1 MTYVLTGPPWT
12 GQCEENKLKG
22 AKVETRQEVMTARC
36 RVRGKKRSD
45 LPLQLSNKDKKK
57 HPKQNRRNLPRTK
70 IILIEKWAKC
80 LNRHFCKQPI
90 GT

>member
-22 AKVETRQEVMTARC
+22 TKVETRQEVMTARC

-45 LPLQLSNKDKKK
+45 LPLQLSSKDKKNT
-57 HPKQNRRNLPRTK
+57 QNKTEEISPEQK
-70 IILIEKWAKC
+70 
-80 LNRHFCKQPI
+80 
-90 GT
+90 